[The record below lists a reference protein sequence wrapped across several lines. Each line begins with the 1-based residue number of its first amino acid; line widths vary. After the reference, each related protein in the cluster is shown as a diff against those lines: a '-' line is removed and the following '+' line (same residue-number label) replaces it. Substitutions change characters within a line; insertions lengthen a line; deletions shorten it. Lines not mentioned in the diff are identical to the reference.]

1 VETSYPIGNLKRN
14 KKRQC
19 PVSSSPESTSPFNPP
34 PPAPPQYPQASPLKL
49 PTMTNGRSLSSRARS
64 QLRDAKGRF
73 CCLPEEASEGKRGG
87 RKNTSSPKRSL
98 RSGRANMGASS
109 SALRGTGDRD
119 SGSEGDLDDF
129 YNNLPSGDGY
139 GRSND
144 DQLIADD
151 KAMIPGVR
159 VGKGKERVKGPGCAR
174 ALEDEQVHYQL
185 VSAAPPTPPPHQC
198 MLPGLDE
205 VNSN

>member
-185 VSAAPPTPPPHQC
+185 VSAAPPTTSPPPPMH
-198 MLPGLDE
+198 
-205 VNSN
+205 VTRFR